1 MINPILTSIPTI
13 AAASLTLPKPQ
24 SNAFTVDANTSHAT
38 RASVEQNLKFAAIT
52 AAVSDILLD
61 DETSPSNSL
70 LSSSSSDDAALEKGT
85 RKVTDLK
92 KRVDDDNEKDID
104 EISPIFDDAGT
115 PQGTPTHATNSFSF
129 SDGDGGQDFLID
141 DEIADQ
147 PVLCFSDKNHGKI
160 PYSYIALELTRLTNH
175 QFAIAASNTQL
186 HSIADTATLIEGGS
200 PAKSAT
206 YVKCTA
212 SEMGINNN
220 SYAPQVKPR
229 HSLLSRTESLDTLSP
244 CESICSDDMMMDF
257 DCNSGRNSMERLTGS
272 NQSEATVG
280 SRADLDENQLW
291 NEFEQKGGGMFKDW
305 SYLLKTTR
313 NSRQDISVWVNFEFS
328 IRWTPIL

>member
-1 MINPILTSIPTI
+1 MSN

-70 LSSSSSDDAALEKGT
+70 LSSSSSDDVAFEKGT
-85 RKVTDLK
+85 KKVIDSK
-92 KRVDDDNEKDID
+92 KCVDADID
-104 EISPIFDDAGT
+104 EISPIFDDAST

-160 PYSYIALELTRLTNH
+160 SYI
-175 QFAIAASNTQL
+175 
-186 HSIADTATLIEGGS
+186 
-200 PAKSAT
+200 
-206 YVKCTA
+206 
-212 SEMGINNN
+212 
-220 SYAPQVKPR
+220 
-229 HSLLSRTESLDTLSP
+229 
-244 CESICSDDMMMDF
+244 
-257 DCNSGRNSMERLTGS
+257 
-272 NQSEATVG
+272 
-280 SRADLDENQLW
+280 
-291 NEFEQKGGGMFKDW
+291 
-305 SYLLKTTR
+305 
-313 NSRQDISVWVNFEFS
+313 ISS
-328 IRWTPIL
+328 QQRY